1 MPDSIGA
8 AASPLESH
16 LLKHPLI
23 AGVAEDA
30 NQRRQR
36 RFALVLPPMPEE
48 RAFSNAWLVLP
59 GKFPEERA
67 RIQLSRDAILRVP
80 HVDSSGDLCF
90 SGEAGPASGAT
101 AEARLDRLL
110 ALFQEEFLVPW
121 LTGKL
126 DCDFEKETANYW
138 TIHVNRYASD
148 VDAVKRVYTLDVRPT
163 EPRLLDGQLLQPSRT
178 LIVGD
183 NLPLA
188 SRLIASLGPRATQVA
203 TVIVADIPV
212 DFPFTPRTWPAQLTD
227 ILSLLQSRLNDVQYR
242 AFERASHARA
252 THRLVLLRAPTCTY
266 GYLLPGGPPTVVV
279 KGKTK
284 RAYPTGQLLPLL
296 VERVDPGWTC
306 GRDQHAQ
313 VGARQRSHVLVL
325 GAGALGSV
333 VIDTLA
339 RSGVGRITV
348 VDPDFLSASNIGRH
362 LLGADM
368 LGLPKAQGI
377 AAHVGRAVPSCQLD
391 YSREDAEAW
400 LMRATLSGVDI
411 VLDITGEPD
420 VRAALETARLLH
432 PRPLVIS
439 WMEPYVA
446 AAHVCVLKDTE
457 HWLAGLPD
465 RLIDLQAVDWP
476 DDVIMQEPGC
486 SSQFQSYTPAQA
498 TFAVALVAEAALALI
513 DRQVAASHLRSWV
526 RGQSFLDAHY
536 PGLVL
541 REWAHSAT
549 KLDGVLLCRP
559 WP

>member
-1 MPDSIGA
+1 MPDLISA
-8 AASPLESH
+8 AASPFESH

-23 AGVAEDA
+23 AGLAEEP

-48 RAFSNAWLVLP
+48 RTFSNAWLILP
-59 GKFPEERA
+59 EKFPEERA

-90 SGEAGPASGAT
+90 SGEAGPASGVT
-101 AEARLDRLL
+101 PEARLDQLL
-110 ALFQEEFLVPW
+110 DSFQEEFLIPW
-121 LTGKL
+121 LTGKI
-126 DCDFEKETANYW
+126 DSDFELETANYW
-138 TIHVNRYASD
+138 IIHVNRYASD
-148 VDAVKRVYTLDVRPT
+148 VHAVRRVYTLDVRPT

-178 LIVGD
+178 LVVGD
-183 NLPLA
+183 NPPLA
-188 SRLIASLGPRATQVA
+188 ARLIASLGPRATQVVK
-203 TVIVADIPV
+203 VIVADIPV
-212 DFPFTPRTWPAQLTD
+212 DFPFTPRTWPAELTD
-227 ILSLLQSRLNDVQYR
+227 ILSLLQSRLSDEQYQ
-242 AFERASHARA
+242 AFKRASHARA

-279 KGKTK
+279 RGKTK
-284 RAYPTGQLLPLL
+284 RAYPTAQLLPLL

-313 VGARQRSHVLVL
+313 VGTRQRSHVLVL
-325 GAGALGSV
+325 GAGALGSA

-339 RSGVGRITV
+339 RSGVGKITI

-368 LGLPKAQGI
+368 LGSPKAQSI
-377 AAHVGRAVPSCQLD
+377 VAHVGRAVPSCQLA
-391 YSREDAEAW
+391 YSSEDAEGW
-400 LMRATLSGVDI
+400 LKRATLAGVDV
-411 VLDITGEPD
+411 VLDLTGEPD
-420 VRAALETARLLH
+420 VRATLETARLRH
-432 PRPLVIS
+432 PRPLVIG

-446 AAHVCVLKDTE
+446 AAHVCVLTDAE
-457 HWLAGLPD
+457 RWLAGLPD

-476 DDVIMQEPGC
+476 DDVMMHEPGC

-498 TFAVALVAEAALALI
+498 TFAVAMASEAALDLI
-513 DRQVAASHLRSWV
+513 DRKVAASHIRSWV

-541 REWAHSAT
+541 REWAQPAT
-549 KLDGVLLCRP
+549 KLHGVLFSRP
-559 WP
+559 WT

>member
-1 MPDSIGA
+1 MPDPIEGA
-8 AASPLESH
+8 RRPLDSH
-16 LLKHPLI
+16 LLSHPLI
-23 AGVAEDA
+23 AGVVEDA
-30 NQRRQR
+30 NQRGQR
-36 RFALVLPPMPEE
+36 RFALVLPAMPEE

-59 GKFPEERA
+59 GKFPEGRA

-80 HVDSSGDLCF
+80 HVDSNGNLCF
-90 SGEAGPASGAT
+90 SGDAGPASGAT
-101 AEARLDRLL
+101 AEARLDQVLD
-110 ALFQEEFLVPW
+110 LFQEEFLVPW

-138 TIHVNRYASD
+138 TIHVNRHASD
-148 VDAVKRVYTLDVRPT
+148 VDAVRRAYTLDVRPT

-178 LIVGD
+178 LVVGD
-183 NLPLA
+183 NHPLA

-203 TVIVADIPV
+203 RAIVADIPV
-212 DFPFTPRTWPAQLTD
+212 DFPYTPQTWPAQLTD
-227 ILSLLQSRLNDVQYR
+227 ILSLLQSRLSDVQYR

-252 THRLVLLRAPTCTY
+252 THRIVLLRAPTCTY
-266 GYLLPGGPPTVVV
+266 GYLLPGGPPTVVA

-306 GRDQHAQ
+306 GRDQHVE
-313 VGARQRSHVLVL
+313 VGVRQRSHVLVL
-325 GAGALGSV
+325 GAGALGSA
-333 VIDTLA
+333 VIDILA

-368 LGLPKAQGI
+368 LGSPKAKCI
-377 AAHVGRAVPSCQLD
+377 AAHVGRAVPSCQLE
-391 YSREDAEAW
+391 YFREDAEAW
-400 LMRATLSGVDI
+400 LMRGTLAGVD
-411 VLDITGEPD
+411 VALDLSGEPD
-420 VRAALETARLLH
+420 VRAALETARLLQ
-432 PRPLVIS
+432 PRPLVIG

-457 HWLAGLPD
+457 YWLAGLPD
-465 RLIDLQAVDWP
+465 RLIGLQAVDWP
-476 DDVIMQEPGC
+476 DDVMMHEPGC

-498 TFAVALVAEAALALI
+498 TFAVALVAEAALAQI
-513 DRQVAASHLRSWV
+513 DRKVGASHIRSWV

-541 REWAHSAT
+541 REWAQPA
-549 KLDGVLLCRP
+549 KELDGVLLYRP